1 MASFLTKIND
11 FINNIYILKD
21 FSEINTNVV
30 IIGSNGSGKS
40 TLSRR
45 IKIDNI
51 D

>member
-1 MASFLTKIND
+1 MASFLTKISD

-45 IKIDNI
+45 IK
-51 D
+51 